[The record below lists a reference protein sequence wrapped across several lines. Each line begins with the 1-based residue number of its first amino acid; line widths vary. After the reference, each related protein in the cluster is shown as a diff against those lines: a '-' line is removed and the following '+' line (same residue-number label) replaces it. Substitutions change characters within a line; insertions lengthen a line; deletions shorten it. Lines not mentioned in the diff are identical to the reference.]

1 MIIFFR
7 KLKWLINNQE
17 NIKNLLETAN
27 EEPKKEDE
35 SYSLQ
40 GVPDYQLDYV
50 KKLLA
55 EKK

>member
-17 NIKNLLETAN
+17 KIEKLLEMSKEN
-27 EEPKKEDE
+27 PKKEDK

-40 GVPDYQLDYV
+40 GVPDYQLAYV
-50 KKLLA
+50 QELLA

>member
-17 NIKNLLETAN
+17 KLKKLLETAN
-27 EEPKKEDE
+27 EEPKKEDK

-40 GVPDYQLDYV
+40 GVPDYQLAYV
-50 KKLLA
+50 QELLA

>member
-17 NIKNLLETAN
+17 NLKKLLETSN
-27 EEPKKEDE
+27 EEPKKEDK

-40 GVPDYQLDYV
+40 GVPDYQLAYV
-50 KKLLA
+50 QELLA

>member
-17 NIKNLLETAN
+17 KIKKLLETAN

>member
-17 NIKNLLETAN
+17 KLKKLLETAN
-27 EEPKKEDE
+27 EEPKKEDK
-35 SYSLQ
+35 SYSVQ
-40 GVPDYQLDYV
+40 GVPEYQLDYV
-50 KKLLA
+50 NKLLA

>member
-17 NIKNLLETAN
+17 KLKKLLETAN
-27 EEPKKEDE
+27 EEPKKEDK

>member
-7 KLKWLINNQE
+7 KLKWLIKNQE
-17 NIKNLLETAN
+17 NLKKLLETGN
-27 EEPKKEDE
+27 KEPKKEDE

>member
-17 NIKNLLETAN
+17 KLKKLLETTN
-27 EEPKKEDE
+27 EEPKKEDK